1 MFTELDVVNSC
12 LATLGE
18 LPLVELTD
26 EHPMV
31 AAARSNLTEALV
43 SEMHRQWWF
52 NTDYVRLAATEEGF
66 VYAPE
71 DAVAVKID
79 GMPDLILRGRRL
91 YNRYESTY
99 ELTGLSVVAV
109 VVRNLPYEDLPAP
122 AQVLVKD
129 SCVLQ
134 FQLNYD
140 ADTVKTQQ
148 LTAKYQNSY
157 RLLNA
162 EHARQIQAN
171 GLESPYAGLARHNA
185 GVYPRRTRTR
195 GSIPVR

>member
-1 MFTELDVVNSC
+1 MFTELDVVNAC

-52 NTDYVRLAATEEGF
+52 NTDFITLTATDEGYI
-66 VYAPE
+66 YAPE
-71 DAVAVKID
+71 DAVAVKI
-79 GMPDLILRGRRL
+79 PYQPNLIMRGRRL
-91 YNRYESTY
+91 YDRNKSSYDLE
-99 ELTGLSVVAV
+99 GSVDAV
-109 VVRNLPYEDLPAP
+109 VVRNIPFDDLPAP
-122 AQVLVKD
+122 AQILVKD

-140 ADTVKTQQ
+140 ADNAKTGQIQ
-148 LTAKYQNSY
+148 AKYQNSY

-171 GLESPYAGLARHNA
+171 GLESPYAALARHNA
-185 GVYPRRTRTR
+185 GVFPRRPRQRGRIPTR
-195 GSIPVR
+195 